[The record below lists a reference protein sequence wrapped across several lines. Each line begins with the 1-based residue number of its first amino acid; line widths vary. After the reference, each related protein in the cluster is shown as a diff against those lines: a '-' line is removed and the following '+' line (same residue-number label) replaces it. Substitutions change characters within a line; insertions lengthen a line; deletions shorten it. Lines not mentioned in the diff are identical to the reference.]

1 MFLLKFSNMGIFVG
15 LGKPKSPLLNSVL
28 AQLLAALLRNSSDN
42 RMQQHEF
49 SPPTLF
55 GVLFMKLAWL
65 FFQTFG
71 HFLKTKV
78 LYFFSVLVKKSP
90 EQMLIS
96 IRNANAFLNLL

>member
-1 MFLLKFSNMGIFVG
+1 MFLMKFSSMGIFLG
-15 LGKPKSPLLNSVL
+15 LGKPNSTLLNSVL